1 MTAKQSLQ
9 FHLVEPHHQIS
20 DFVYCFSSF
29 SNLSAIEEGVIIPN
43 GKIDLIL
50 SLNEN
55 GGFHITLLGLET
67 QPKIAPKQPISK
79 FFSVSFHPLA
89 IEYILKMSVADL
101 LNSGRILPDDFW
113 GFTIDDLADF
123 EAFCHKVTNKVIS
136 LIPDSVDQRKQNLFN
151 QIITADGNVKVNE
164 LATNIGW
171 SSRQINQYFNS
182 QLGVSLKSY
191 CNILRFQASLQHIW
205 EGQLYPQL
213 NYTDQSH
220 FIKEVKKLSG
230 VSPKELNK
238 NENSRFLQF
247 LVFDRK

>member
-9 FHLVEPHHQIS
+9 FHLIEPHHQIA

-29 SNLSAIEEGVIIPN
+29 SNMSTIEEGIIIPN

-55 GGFHITLLGLET
+55 GAFHITLLGLET

-89 IEYILKMSVADL
+89 VEYILKMPVAKL
-101 LNSGRILPDDFW
+101 LNTGRILPDNFWDF
-113 GFTIDDLADF
+113 TVDDLTDF
-123 EAFCHKVTNKVIS
+123 EAFCLKVTDKVIS
-136 LIPDSVDQRKQNLFN
+136 LLPDAVDQRKRNLFN
-151 QIITADGNVKVNE
+151 QIIVADGDVKVNE
-164 LATNIGW
+164 LAANIGW
-171 SSRQINQYFNS
+171 SPRQINQYFNR

-205 EGQLYPQL
+205 EGNLYPQL

-247 LVFDRK
+247 LVYGKK

>member
-1 MTAKQSLQ
+1 MANQSLQ

-29 SNLSAIEEGVIIPN
+29 NNVSAIPEGIIIPN
-43 GKIDLIL
+43 GKIDLVL
-50 SLNEN
+50 SLAED
-55 GGFHITLLGLET
+55 GDFRIVLLGLET
-67 QPKIAPKQPISK
+67 QPRMAPNEPLAK

-89 IEYILKMSVADL
+89 LEYILNISVADL
-101 LNSGRILPDDFW
+101 LNNGRVMPDHFW
-113 GFTIDDLADF
+113 GFTIDDLSDF
-123 EAFCHKVTNKVIS
+123 KAFCDKVTAKVIS
-136 LIPDSVDQRKQNLFN
+136 LLPETIDQRKQNLFN
-151 QIITADGNVKVNE
+151 QIIAADGDVKVNE
-164 LATNIGW
+164 LAANIGW
-171 SSRQINQYFNS
+171 SPRQINQYFNR

-205 EGQLYPQL
+205 EGNLYPQL

-247 LVFDRK
+247 LVYDKK